1 MCATCEQTKR
11 CDGCSVRKGQAEF
24 TADAWRKCTKE
35 RLCKSCASKQK
46 GFWTCCTCQGRKDI
60 AAFQEWTE
68 SQGSRAQ
75 NGKQGGDACQRKR
88 LLQSS
93 PVRAAVTAQALRKR
107 ATERKR
113 MRLVAEV
120 WSEIDQRQALA
131 HNRDE
136 PSRKVPRLS
145 ERTTASITY
154 TYSCPE
160 CQAEVISTCQSG
172 RVDQRRACGHQ
183 FRVRNGVVVTRQ
195 GLAAKALQQAQE
207 QLRHG
212 QGAASQGA
220 PPLDLSPV
228 AQRAKSDGKGSEQ
241 GRSEG
246 S

>member
-75 NGKQGGDACQRKR
+75 NGKQVCDACQRKR

-93 PVRAAVTAQALRKR
+93 LVRAAVTAQALRKR

-113 MRLVAEV
+113 MRLVAVV

-183 FRVRNGVVVTRQ
+183 FRVRDGVVVKSYQHVCPDCGMIVQSSLPFGRIT
-195 GLAAKALQQAQE
+195 
-207 QLRHG
+207 
-212 QGAASQGA
+212 
-220 PPLDLSPV
+220 V
-228 AQRAKSDGKGSEQ
+228 AHTKPN
-241 GRSEG
+241 GRLCGRRRWRVPEDA
-246 S
+246 